1 MPPHRQAVA
10 VNSFPKQSPRLFVIT
25 IMFHKIAPLIFTLLV
40 VLALSSFNRADEG
53 IKVNITNLKNNK
65 GFVLISLFKEGVGYP
80 DKPEKAFRK
89 VKISIAANKASVIF
103 NSLPSGSYAI
113 AILHDEND
121 DQKMNTNI
129 LGLPKEGYAFSNNAT
144 ATFGPPRYSKASFKH
159 TAGTTTTLTIK
170 TKYL

>member
-1 MPPHRQAVA
+1 M
-10 VNSFPKQSPRLFVIT
+10 FKKIT
-25 IMFHKIAPLIFTLLV
+25 PLIFTLSV
-40 VLALSSFNRADEG
+40 VVALSSFNPAADEG
-53 IKVNITNLKNNK
+53 IKVTITNLKNNK
-65 GFVLISLFKEGVGYP
+65 GFVLVSLFKEGVGYP

-89 VKISIAANKASVIF
+89 AKVSIAAANKASVIF

-121 DQKMNTNI
+121 DQKMNKNV
-129 LGLPKEGYAFSNNAT
+129 LGIPREGYGFSNNAT
-144 ATFGPPRYSKASFKH
+144 AAFGPPRYSKASFSH